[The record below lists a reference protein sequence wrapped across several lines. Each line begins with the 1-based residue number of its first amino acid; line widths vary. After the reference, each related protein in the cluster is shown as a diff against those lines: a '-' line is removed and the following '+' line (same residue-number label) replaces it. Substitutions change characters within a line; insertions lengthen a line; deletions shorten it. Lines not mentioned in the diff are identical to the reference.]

1 METVTVNQFRD
12 NLREHVEK
20 VLANHEPLK
29 VSRRSGGAFVVI
41 SAEDWE
47 REQETVY
54 VLQNPSLMAQIARSM
69 ETHALGK
76 GRRPTLEELGEI
88 DRF

>member
-1 METVTVNQFRD
+1 MI
-12 NLREHVEK
+12 
-20 VLANHEPLK
+20 
-29 VSRRSGGAFVVI
+29 G
-41 SAEDWE
+41 AEDWE